1 MPISILP
8 AVCSEAPVY
17 RHSIYNNLSQWI
29 TCLAKTPPATILI
42 GAASSQLRRSFGVDR
57 RYRCNDV
64 VVVAVALVVVAL
76 VAVMLLV
83 VVAMVAVD
91 EVAAVVV
98 DVVVVPSRRTAS
110 WRCCGLK

>member
-1 MPISILP
+1 MP

-29 TCLAKTPPATILI
+29 ACLAKTPPATILI
-42 GAASSQLRRSFGVDR
+42 GAASQLRRSFGVDR
-57 RYRCNDV
+57 RYRCNGV

-76 VAVMLLV
+76 VAVVLLV

-91 EVAAVVV
+91 VVVAVVV
-98 DVVVVPSRRTAS
+98 DVVVVASRRQAW